1 MSSFRVLNSPSGM
14 GGPNHLCKAVAVRG
28 LAWVFLLPL
37 AGCVHFVAPY
47 DATLDTTMTQVQH
60 DTELLFSQLQEA
72 PAAEATYDARK
83 DFYVKTEAT
92 LRTLLVRA
100 QAVHKNHEVA
110 DQVAQI
116 ESSIERIQAQ
126 HKRDGT
132 LPQAALNVD
141 RGLLESEFR
150 SFFTLE
156 LALKTHF
163 ASQPGSAMAPAMPPP

>member
-1 MSSFRVLNSPSGM
+1 MKSSLSFSTPNACGGSRQPSAF
-14 GGPNHLCKAVAVRG
+14 HG
-28 LAWVFLLPL
+28 LIWLFLVPL
-37 AGCVHFVAPY
+37 TGCVHFVAPY

-60 DTELLFSQLQEA
+60 DTELFFSQLQEA
-72 PAAEATYDARK
+72 SPAEAAYDTRK

-92 LRTLLVRA
+92 LRTLVTRA

-116 ESSIERIQAQ
+116 ESSIERIQGQ

-163 ASQPGSAMAPAMPPP
+163 ASQPGAAMAPAITTP